1 MEEAMADGHAHRKR
15 IWITYERCC
24 LFTFSS
30 LPLGFAAFLLIK
42 GPRSI
47 DSPAGHYAVMAFLA
61 LFGTA
66 LILPGLFASA
76 ESAAGIANAF
86 LGVHLIAI
94 PIMILAVPLH
104 KAWRRLEQKAGR
116 AEATPP
122 RQISEWISP
131 SSLASVI
138 PRDAFIAIANQA
150 RWVGPDA
157 VYLVFARDGIVAGVR
172 VGGQLWPEGVGG
184 YATDPRAYA
193 DRALLRVAADADP
206 LSPDF
211 VESYSKS
218 FRFTSAELR
227 DVRVSN
233 RRAWDTGVI
242 PNCGVVTLVPHRA
255 RRMRLILLGKQ
266 SLADLRRT
274 LTNAGLP
281 LRSLASRASSP

>member
-1 MEEAMADGHAHRKR
+1 MEEAVADGRAHRKR
-15 IWITYERCC
+15 IWITYARCC
-24 LFTFSS
+24 LFSFSS

-42 GPRSI
+42 GPPSTG
-47 DSPAGHYAVMAFLA
+47 SPAGYLA
-61 LFGTA
+61 LLLFLVMLGA
-66 LILPGLFASA
+66 GLILPGLFASA
-76 ESAAGIANAF
+76 ESAEGFADAF
-86 LGVHLIAI
+86 FALNLMAI
-94 PIMILAVPLH
+94 PILILAVPLH

-116 AEATPP
+116 VEAAPP
-122 RQISEWISP
+122 RQISGWIPP

-150 RWVGPDA
+150 RWFELDA
-157 VYLVFARDGIVAGVR
+157 VYLVFARRDVIAGVR
-172 VGGQLWPEGVGG
+172 VGGQLWPQGVGG

-211 VESYSKS
+211 VDSYSKS

-233 RRAWDTGVI
+233 RRAWYTGVI
-242 PNCGVVTLVPHRA
+242 PNCGVVTLVPHRG

-266 SLADLRRT
+266 NLVNLRRV
-274 LTNAGLP
+274 LTNAELP
-281 LRSLASRASSP
+281 HLRH